1 MRRWAYMG
9 IWLAATAAATSVAWL
24 AVAAAGDEVS
34 AQPLVP
40 VVTATTITGSSSTS
54 TTNSTSTTSGPTSTT
69 GTSDPTS
76 VTPPTGA
83 KLKPINTAGGKV
95 IVSYTEDEVRLSS
108 ATPNPG
114 FDMEI
119 EDAGPEKVDVRFR
132 NDDTEYRV
140 EVRWESG
147 ELTVDV
153 NQSGEE
159 NHEGEGSG
167 DD

>member
-1 MRRWAYMG
+1 
-9 IWLAATAAATSVAWL
+9 
-24 AVAAAGDEVS
+24 
-34 AQPLVP
+34 
-40 VVTATTITGSSSTS
+40 
-54 TTNSTSTTSGPTSTT
+54 
-69 GTSDPTS
+69 
-76 VTPPTGA
+76 
-83 KLKPINTAGGKV
+83 
-95 IVSYTEDEVRLSS
+95 
-108 ATPNPG
+108 
-114 FDMEI
+114 MEI